1 MAKAEYWQ
9 RGEALDYVNSGDTT
23 IEANTI
29 VKIGAHLGVA
39 GGNIPAGETGVL
51 HVGGVWDVPKT
62 GTNAISMGQSV
73 YWDGSGITDAAD
85 DGDTPTPNAYDL
97 VGYAAAAAAATATVI
112 RVKLNG

>member
-9 RGEALDYVNSGDTT
+9 RGEALDYVNSGDTA

-39 GGNIPAGETGVL
+39 GGTIPAGETGVL

-85 DGDTPTPNAYDL
+85 DGGSPATAYPL
-97 VGYAAAAAAATATVI
+97 VGYAAAAAAAAATVI